1 MLPWARFFFLLFL
14 CMNPIF
20 PLIEPFLLL
29 TELLIF
35 PVFSSQTRP
44 FFFRQSSRVDHHT
57 MARPELHNS
66 QPDPPQIRPPN
77 PSTTPD
83 HPQTQ
88 QPNQTIRSDRHHH
101 TRPPDQIIP
110 TDKHPWL
117 LSFKS
122 AQHNQSLG
130 MVQVRCIPYGLG
142 QGGYIELWMNLAK
155 HTFHTR
161 SAWSFRTSFSA

>member
-1 MLPWARFFFLLFL
+1 MFPCARFFLLLFL
-14 CMNPIF
+14 CMNPVF

-88 QPNQTIRSDRHHH
+88 QPSDHQIRPLLPHQT
-101 TRPPDQIIP
+101 TRTDHPNRQPSLTTEFQIS
-110 TDKHPWL
+110 T
-117 LSFKS
+117 
-122 AQHNQSLG
+122 AQPVSWNG
-130 MVQVRCIPYGLG
+130 TG
-142 QGGYIELWMNLAK
+142 
-155 HTFHTR
+155 
-161 SAWSFRTSFSA
+161 